1 MTATRAEG
9 APPAGNR
16 IAELDALRGIAAL
29 SVVLYH
35 FTWFIG
41 TILPGMPRPAFTLP
55 WGCYGVQL
63 FFAISGFVILMTL
76 DRTATVRQF
85 ARSRFRRLFPP
96 YWIAMAATFAIVT
109 LLGPTKLQV
118 GAGEFLLNLPM
129 LQLFTGVRMVDGVYW
144 SLNVELAFY
153 LCMLAVWRAGYHR
166 RIERVL
172 AAWIALKWLWWM
184 LPGFAP
190 KLALLLVADHIPY
203 FAIGMASYRIWSG
216 QRRWFEQMPLLAFAF
231 ATVLL
236 IDPRDAHWLIV
247 GLIALFLLLAAR
259 KLSWLAV
266 PPLLKLGEISYPL
279 YLVHAA
285 IGYAIIVR
293 LEAAGVPVMPAT
305 GAALA
310 ATLLLAAAMA
320 LVTERPARARRPL
333 PPRAAAAVA
342 AASSPS

>member
-1 MTATRAEG
+1 MTATPAED
-9 APPAGNR
+9 APRAGNR
-16 IAELDALRGIAAL
+16 VLELDALRGLAAL

-41 TILPGMPRPAFTLP
+41 TVLPGAPLPAFQLQ

-76 DRTATVRQF
+76 DRTLAVGQF
-85 ARSRFRRLFPP
+85 VCSRFRRLFPA
-96 YWIAMAATFAIVT
+96 YWIAMAATFAVVT
-109 LLGPTKLQV
+109 LFGPAKLHVHFQ
-118 GAGEFLLNLPM
+118 AFLLNLPM

-153 LCMLAVWRAGYHR
+153 LCMLVIWRAGYTG

-172 AAWIALKWLWWM
+172 GAWIALKWFWWM

-203 FAIGMASYRIWSG
+203 FAVGMVSYRIWSG
-216 QRRWFEQMPLLAFAF
+216 QRRCFEQMPLLAFVF
-231 ATVLL
+231 ATIGL

-247 GLIALFLLLAAR
+247 GLIAIFLLLAFR
-259 KLSWLAV
+259 RLSWIASPALV
-266 PPLLKLGEISYPL
+266 KLGAISYPL

-285 IGYAIIVR
+285 IGYSIIVR
-293 LEAAGVPVMPAT
+293 LEAAGVAVTPAT
-305 GAALA
+305 VAALA
-310 ATLLLAAAMA
+310 ATLLFAGTIAQITDIVMA
-320 LVTERPARARRPL
+320 GPPISGWAGSIRGRRQKITC
-333 PPRAAAAVA
+333 
-342 AASSPS
+342 